1 MAVAQVQFHL
11 AQQSTTGNQ
20 TNTLATAPTQGNLL
34 LATEFYQGT
43 FTSVG
48 PGWTLLDNAT
58 GPTCG
63 IAIAWKFAG
72 ASEPV
77 AQTPFVI
84 ATTYGTSA
92 VAEYS
97 GTDPVTPISPG
108 SHTTGFTASQSLNP
122 ALTLGPVAVQVAGSY
137 GVSSCVAQATT
148 GGTCGNAPGWSNWT
162 SNYSRF
168 GGVWNYKTNPALP
181 TISASFT
188 FVSGTT
194 AQYAMG
200 YAVIINAPLPV
211 TTTLSSGGGGT
222 VAEFKHDEPA
232 ADPNE
237 WAWQAFQVISGADYE
252 YKRFAPAN
260 EIPHDVPHGKRT
272 ASGLAAFF
280 EQSKLRDAPTVPER
294 KGRG

>member
-20 TNTLATAPTQGNLL
+20 TNTLASAPTQGNLL
-34 LATEFYQGT
+34 LATEYYVGT

-48 PGWTLLDNAT
+48 AGWTLLDNAV

-63 IAIAWKFAG
+63 IAIAYKFAG
-72 ASEPV
+72 ASEPT

-97 GTDPVTPISPG
+97 GVDPVTPISPG
-108 SHTTGFTASQSLNP
+108 SHVTGFTTAQNINP
-122 ALTLGPVAVQVAGSY
+122 SLTLGPVAVQVAGSY
-137 GVSSCVAQATT
+137 GVASCVAQATT
-148 GGTCGNAPGWSNWT
+148 GGTCNNAPGWNNWT

-168 GGVWNYKTNPALP
+168 GGVWNYRTNPPLP
-181 TISASFT
+181 TVSASFS

-200 YAVIINAPLPV
+200 YAVIINPPLPA
-211 TTTLSSGGGGT
+211 TYTQSTGGGGT
-222 VAEFKHDEPA
+222 VAELKHDEPVL
-232 ADPNE
+232 DPHE
-237 WAWQAFQVISGADYE
+237 WEWNAFQVVSGADYS

-280 EQSKLRDAPTVPER
+280 EQGRLRDQEPGRKER
-294 KGRG
+294 G